1 MNVKQGIKKIQMK
14 RELCVFSQTLSGLK
28 EILKIPT
35 WLLVWVTQIS
45 SEALVHHDK
54 WDHPTVDCSL
64 SITTGEPFS
73 HSYLETSIYK
83 PTALRGLQ

>member
-28 EILKIPT
+28 EILKIPA
-35 WLLVWVTQIS
+35 WLLVWVTQIP

-54 WDHPTVDCSL
+54 WDHPTVACSL